1 MNISNF
7 VTKSKIAM
15 HEKGLAFDLVPPPG
29 GNVKSPRVP
38 TINPIGKILTLDA
51 DGTIVAASE
60 LINEYLEDKLPTN
73 PLVAKVPGSAGQSA
87 KLYALS

>member
-15 HEKGLAFDLVPPPG
+15 YEKGFAFDLVPPPG